1 MGKKTVWNAGVFI
14 NSPLFPAD
22 TSTSISVK
30 SSKDDSFA
38 VIYSNR
44 DGAAKSN
51 PFTISE
57 SGKIE
62 FYADPG
68 RYNITATSGV
78 ETVTWDDE
86 IIKPQSI
93 LTQEKTASFQVAA
106 DDLDVMFVITGS
118 NNVDI
123 TVPSEATDTLDQD
136 FIFHVRHDG
145 TGILTIVQ
153 DTGVT
158 IIPQP
163 GGSLV
168 IPIDGTVSCSYPRTT
183 VDRWVLYGNLVAA

>member
-14 NSPLFPAD
+14 NSPLYPAD
-22 TSTSISVK
+22 TSTSILVEDA
-30 SSKDDSFA
+30 KDDS
-38 VIYSNR
+38 VSTIYSDR
-44 DGAAKSN
+44 DGAAKAN

-57 SGKIE
+57 AGKIE

-68 RYNITATSGV
+68 RYNITATSGA
-78 ETVTWDDE
+78 ETVTWEDE

-93 LTQEKTASFQVAA
+93 LTEEKTSSFQVAA

-118 NNVDI
+118 NNVNI
-123 TVPSEATDTLDQD
+123 TVPAEATDTLDKD

-145 TGILTIVQ
+145 TGILTIVE

-158 IIPQP
+158 VVPQAD
-163 GGSLV
+163 GTLV
-168 IPIDGTVSCSYPRTT
+168 IPINGTASCNYPKTT
-183 VDRWVLYGNLVAA
+183 LDRWILYGQLVNI